1 MTDYFP
7 ISWLNSLFSTFFLK
21 HPVTRGQYPGTDLNI
36 KTNKNKKKPL
46 KPMRPRT
53 WVCYRHWTQS
63 VQTHLLLLR
72 LMTLSLCISPISS
85 GSDSSLLE
93 CRKSTDACFQFPIW
107 DERRARSQTLETNS
121 SHCLSTLEQT
131 DRQVGNDVH
140 TDLWRKLSKEVVI
153 SSKRAHG
160 NAQAHRGRQG
170 FNLIETAVQ
179 LFQICQANRANNN
192 RGKMGKKR
200 KTYSQWVSTNLLWN
214 SVVAYTFR
222 VWKFQNWASMI

>member
-1 MTDYFP
+1 
-7 ISWLNSLFSTFFLK
+7 
-21 HPVTRGQYPGTDLNI
+21 
-36 KTNKNKKKPL
+36 
-46 KPMRPRT
+46 MRPRT

-192 RGKMGKKR
+192 RGKMEKKEKHILSEFPQIFCEIQLWLIYSECENS
-200 KTYSQWVSTNLLWN
+200 KTGLPWFKL
-214 SVVAYTFR
+214 VVADNNVILNITYWSASSKTIWMTLLR
-222 VWKFQNWASMI
+222 LGNIIKFK